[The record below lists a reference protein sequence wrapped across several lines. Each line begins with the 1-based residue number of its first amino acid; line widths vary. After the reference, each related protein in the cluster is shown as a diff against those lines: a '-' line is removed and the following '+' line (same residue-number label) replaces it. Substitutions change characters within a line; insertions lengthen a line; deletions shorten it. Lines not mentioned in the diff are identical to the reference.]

1 MKQKYVKLFESFEDS
16 EEMMKFPTGSTEHT
30 KSWMMSVEELDNKI
44 GELRQVMDQMDE
56 VNTKILELQKELKL
70 SEIKQHEER
79 LIEDIKLAM
88 ESINKSNHKVHGLIL
103 KHRKGTLRWN
113 PPSQKLMLEIIELEL
128 EGGKELIEK
137 LKTES
142 AFKQPV
148 DVKSSLSI
156 KREGEE
162 EVSEAEEMSVDK
174 PWYKKVMDKI
184 SGWLSSFRRKAID
197 TSVKLEELVSEF
209 EESLDTAKSS
219 EEMNKEREME
229 ILRRKALSR
238 GIY

>member
-16 EEMMKFPTGSTEHT
+16 EEMMKSPTGSTEHT
-30 KSWMMSVEELDNKI
+30 KSWMISVEELDNKI

-56 VNTKILELQKELKL
+56 INNKIIELQKDLKL

-88 ESINKSNHKVHGLIL
+88 ESINKSNHKVHGLVL

-148 DVKSSLSI
+148 DVQSSLSV
-156 KREGEE
+156 KREE
-162 EVSEAEEMSVDK
+162 EVSEADEMSVDK
-174 PWYKKVMDKI
+174 PWYKRLFDKL

-209 EESLDTAKSS
+209 EESLELAKSP

-229 ILRRKALSR
+229 MIRRKAMSR